1 MTDTSTVPAQRGVR
15 QGRDARA
22 AKRRTRVQR
31 WLPELER
38 RIPWVDLL
46 DDEQVKRIHDASMD
60 IIEEVGVEFR
70 CDDAIGMWRAA
81 GADVDGGLSPLHS

>member
-46 DDEQVKRIHDASMD
+46 DEEQVKRIHDASMD
-60 IIEEVGVEFR
+60 IIEDVGVEFR
-70 CDDAIGMWRAA
+70 LHDASGIWRSV
-81 GADVDGGLSPLHS
+81 GSHVDR